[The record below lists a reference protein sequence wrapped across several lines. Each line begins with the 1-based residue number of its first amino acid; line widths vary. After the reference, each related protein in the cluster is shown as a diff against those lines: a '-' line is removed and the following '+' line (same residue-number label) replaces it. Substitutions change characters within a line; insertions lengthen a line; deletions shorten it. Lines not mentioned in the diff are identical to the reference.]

1 VQQTLLRILLTDW
14 FTIDSR
20 EGVWHFGVG
29 FILIPWLVL
38 GIMEIR
44 NALRDGQTLK
54 EMQGSLATWAV
65 ISGVILIVPLVA
77 EKLPLQN
84 PSVPV
89 FGWGFMLVMGF
100 LSAGMLTIRRAKKI
114 GIPSEVIES
123 LGVHIFVSGILG
135 ARLFFLIQ
143 YRKRVFQDAQGLD
156 GFIKAALNFSDG
168 GMVLYGGVLLG
179 IVTYLWFCR
188 KWKIPS
194 LLLADLV
201 IPAIFIGLAFG
212 RLGCLLNG
220 CCFGDVCELP
230 WSIQFPPDSPPYTA
244 LLNRGFIE
252 QGAARSLP
260 LHPTQIYSSLNAFL
274 LAALTT
280 IWFRHR
286 TRDGE
291 VVVLAL
297 LTYPIMRF
305 TIEFLRNDEFG
316 QFRTGLTI
324 SQLVSIG
331 LFSFGLIML
340 AYLRNSRGT
349 IKTALPLKIELPAPK
364 KQVPARQTA

>member
-1 VQQTLLRILLTDW
+1 MQQTLLRILLTDW
-14 FTIDSR
+14 FTIELR
-20 EGVWHFGVG
+20 EGIWHFGVG
-29 FILIPWLVL
+29 FILIPWVIL
-38 GIMEIR
+38 GVIEIR
-44 NALRDGQTLK
+44 NALREGQALK
-54 EMQGSLATWAV
+54 QMQGSLTTWAV
-65 ISGVILIVPLVA
+65 IAGVILAVPLFAGKIPV
-77 EKLPLQN
+77 Q
-84 PSVPV
+84 SVPV

-100 LSAGMLTIRRAKKI
+100 LSAGMVTIRRGKKI

-123 LGVHIFVSGILG
+123 LGVHIFVSGIVG

-143 YRKRVFQDAQGLD
+143 YRNQVFRDANGLG
-156 GFIKAALNFSDG
+156 GFLKAALNFADG

-179 IVTYLWFCR
+179 IVVYLWFCR

-201 IPAIFIGLAFG
+201 IPAIFLGLAFG

-230 WSIQFPPDSPPYTA
+230 WSIQFPPGSPPYMA

-252 QGAARSLP
+252 PDAARSLP
-260 LHPTQIYSSLNAFL
+260 LHPTQIYSSINAFL
-274 LAALTT
+274 LAALGTV
-280 IWFRHR
+280 WFRQR

-331 LFSFGLIML
+331 LFVFGLIL
-340 AYLRNSRGT
+340 LFWQKSRPAS
-349 IKTALPLKIELPAPK
+349 KTPLPLKIELPAPK
-364 KQVPARQTA
+364 TQVPVNQAT